1 MFKLPER
8 KLFYKGG
15 IMMINRKDEPSF
27 QCTHCYKPFFD
38 DEVFVSSFLSKIECP
53 NCQSELR
60 KITENEPLITD

>member
-15 IMMINRKDEPSF
+15 MMMINRKDEPLF

-38 DEVFVSSFLSKIECP
+38 DEVLLVHFYLKLNVQIANL
-53 NCQSELR
+53 N
-60 KITENEPLITD
+60 